1 MKNGKLIKLLKQHS
15 GHQILLIPLHICS
28 IINNK
33 TIVQLNSNIEVSYL
47 KEWSIRNQRPVV
59 GRCPL

>member
-1 MKNGKLIKLLKQHS
+1 MKNGKLIKLLKQNS

-47 KEWSIRNQRPVV
+47 KE
-59 GRCPL
+59 

>member
-47 KEWSIRNQRPVV
+47 KE
-59 GRCPL
+59 